1 MSVVRAQAIAL
12 IFLLLPIAPGSHACG
27 ETLPDGESGPECQ
40 AAIDWPAGSGPR
52 TQFDGLVQDRGLVW
66 QGARVE
72 ERNPA
77 TTPQSVPATGPDSV
91 ENRIPLNAYWDYGA
105 VLESSDKAFRFHLGG
120 CLEFDNTLYGPTQA
134 LPFSLQD
141 GTDMRRARLR
151 ADGTIGQ
158 NVDFVA
164 EVNFANIQD
173 VTNEDTTTNI
183 GSVGLNDFYADFK
196 QVPVVENLRI
206 GHFKQPIGL
215 ENGTGANAQY
225 YMELSDG
232 HDAFFQPSQYVNG
245 IMFSNSYWDDRVTA
259 GLSLAWVGKQTVS
272 PFAFGAGWG
281 ECAATGR
288 LTVLPIYEDGG
299 RRLVHLGIDYSYSG
313 TDNNDFYAAN
323 RPLVRAGAGSQEIP
337 NILYTGTFYTPNP
350 VQLMNVE
357 LATVLGRFS
366 LSAEYQL
373 AHGSDIY
380 NQVSN
385 GVFSGPHGN
394 ATYQGFYAETGYF
407 LNPDDYR
414 RYNKSDA
421 VWSRQLQGDSSG
433 ARMRSPWLFADHTP
447 VQLLCRYT
455 YLDLASGNP
464 VLTPS
469 SAHRPAGSTTL
480 QPESTG
486 TSIRKS
492 ISWSTMSSPDWTT

>member
-1 MSVVRAQAIAL
+1 MSIVRIQAIAL
-12 IFLLLPIAPGSHACG
+12 ILLFLPIAFDSPACG
-27 ETLPDGESGPECQ
+27 ETFPDGESAPERK
-40 AAIDWPAGSGPR
+40 AAIDWPAGPGPR
-52 TQFDGLVQDRGLVW
+52 TQSDGLVQDRSPLPP
-66 QGARVE
+66 QTSVE
-72 ERNPA
+72 ERSAA
-77 TTPQSVPATGPDSV
+77 TIPQPVSPTGPDGV
-91 ENRIPLNAYWDYGA
+91 EDRIQLNAYWDYGA
-105 VLESSDKAFRFHLGG
+105 VLESADKAFRFHIGG
-120 CLEFDNTLYGPTQA
+120 CLEFDNTLYGPTQT
-134 LPFSLQD
+134 LPFTLQD

-151 ADGTIGQ
+151 ADGTIGR

-299 RRLVHLGIDYSYSG
+299 TASG
-313 TDNNDFYAAN
+313 
-323 RPLVRAGAGSQEIP
+323 
-337 NILYTGTFYTPNP
+337 
-350 VQLMNVE
+350 
-357 LATVLGRFS
+357 
-366 LSAEYQL
+366 
-373 AHGSDIY
+373 
-380 NQVSN
+380 
-385 GVFSGPHGN
+385 
-394 ATYQGFYAETGYF
+394 
-407 LNPDDYR
+407 
-414 RYNKSDA
+414 
-421 VWSRQLQGDSSG
+421 
-433 ARMRSPWLFADHTP
+433 
-447 VQLLCRYT
+447 
-455 YLDLASGNP
+455 ASGNR
-464 VLTPS
+464 L
-469 SAHRPAGSTTL
+469 
-480 QPESTG
+480 
-486 TSIRKS
+486 
-492 ISWSTMSSPDWTT
+492 